1 MNLGLLL
8 KMLGVKVTP
17 EQVAM
22 IEAIIPQVP
31 GKIQQIVTVIN
42 GSLHNFDQRLR
53 ALEENQRALMTVC
66 IRLLE
71 VINAGSDSSG
81 DTALPAGSG
90 ATERAYNG
98 RSTGGDG

>member
-31 GKIQQIVTVIN
+31 GKIQQIVAVVN
-42 GSLHNFDQRLR
+42 GSLQNFDMRLR
-53 ALEENQRALMTVC
+53 ALEENQRALMTIC

-71 VINAGSDSSG
+71 VINAGSGSSS
-81 DTALPAGSG
+81 DTTISAGIG